1 MTTPKCRHFHRA
13 VYLEFPDRVSSPK
26 RVPNRIKQD
35 VGTGKQKMT
44 APKCRHF
51 NCTVNLVSQTATRQ
65 LKEYR
70 KPIVR
75 KTLEIYGVNEGSRT
89 PGLQDHNLAL

>member
-1 MTTPKCRHFHRA
+1 MAAPKCRHFHCK
-13 VYLEFPDRVSSPK
+13 VYLVAQIAF
-26 RVPNRIKQD
+26 
-35 VGTGKQKMT
+35 
-44 APKCRHF
+44 
-51 NCTVNLVSQTATRQ
+51 RQ

-75 KTLEIYGVNEGSRT
+75 KTLEIYGVDEGSRT

>member
-1 MTTPKCRHFHRA
+1 MLPLHHHGTDMKCAGSEGRGNKKNDDT
-13 VYLEFPDRVSSPK
+13 EVSSFSVS
-26 RVPNRIKQD
+26 RYTWNFQS
-35 VGTGKQKMT
+35 GS
-44 APKCRHF
+44 RH
-51 NCTVNLVSQTATRQ
+51 

-75 KTLEIYGVNEGSRT
+75 KTLEIYGVDEGSRT